1 MMRQLQGESG
11 SSARAFVMVNA
22 PVCQDPETGEALH
35 GYYDPD
41 TQTWVGEKRIGA
53 GTYSSRSN
61 GSKGGYSHQSDD

>member
-1 MMRQLQGESG
+1 MKQLQEATGN
-11 SSARAFVMVNA
+11 SARAFVMVNA
-22 PVCQDPETGEALH
+22 PIRQDPETGEAVH
-35 GYYDPD
+35 GYYDPE